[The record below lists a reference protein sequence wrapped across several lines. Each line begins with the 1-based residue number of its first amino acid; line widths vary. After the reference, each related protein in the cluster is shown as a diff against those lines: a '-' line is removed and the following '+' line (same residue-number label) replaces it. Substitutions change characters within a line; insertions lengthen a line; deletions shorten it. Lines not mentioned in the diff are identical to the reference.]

1 MLKRNSKKFTEIDI
15 KLFKEKIILFSK
27 KNTCSIVLN
36 SNDTSSTY
44 DLVFAYG
51 VNSHISSSMNS
62 LQKLDSFISKT
73 NDWIFG
79 FLSYELKN
87 EIENL
92 KSKNIINHNIPNLYF
107 FQPNT
112 VVLVKDNVINLLC
125 LPNNDPDT
133 EFHKI
138 INYTSNNES
147 SVKKYNLYQRF
158 SKIEYI
164 NTVNKIKERIRQG
177 DIYELNFCIDYFSDN
192 SIINPFKSYKYLNS
206 LTESPM
212 SVFFKFKSLYLISSS
227 PERFVKK
234 IGNKIITEPIKGTI
248 RRLKNL
254 KEDLKNINYL
264 KNNSKELSE
273 NHMIVDLVRND
284 LSKIAKKGSV
294 KVKELSNL
302 YSFKNVHQLIST
314 VEAKINNSLKLS
326 EILKSSFPMG
336 SMTGAPKIRSMQ
348 FIEEFEKTQR
358 GIYSGSIGYI
368 SPKKD
373 FDFNVVIRS
382 IIYNSNKKNLNINV
396 GSAITFASDPE
407 KEYEECKLKAEAM
420 INSLL

>member
-1 MLKRNSKKFTEIDI
+1 MKRNSKKFTEIDI

-27 KNTCSIVLN
+27 ENTCSIVLN
-36 SNDTSSTY
+36 SNNTSSTY

-164 NTVNKIKERIRQG
+164 KTVNKIKERIRLG

>member
-1 MLKRNSKKFTEIDI
+1 MKRNSKKFTEIDI

-27 KNTCSIVLN
+27 ENTCSIILN
-36 SNDTSSTY
+36 SNNSSTTY

-51 VNSHISSSMNS
+51 VNNHISSSMNS
-62 LQKLDSFISKT
+62 LQKLDRFINKT
-73 NDWIFG
+73 NDWLFG

-125 LPNNDPDT
+125 LPNNDPES

-147 SVKKYNLYQRF
+147 SVKKHNLHQRF
-158 SKIEYI
+158 SKIEYL
-164 NTVNKIKERIRQG
+164 NTVNKIKERIRLG
-177 DIYELNFCIDYFSDN
+177 DIYELNFCIDYFSEN

-248 RRLKNL
+248 RRVKNL

>member
-1 MLKRNSKKFTEIDI
+1 MKRNSKKFTEIDI

-27 KNTCSIVLN
+27 ENTCSIVLN
-36 SNDTSSTY
+36 SNNTSSTY

-92 KSKNIINHNIPNLYF
+92 ISKNIINHNIPNLYF

-164 NTVNKIKERIRQG
+164 KTVNKIKERIRLG

>member
-1 MLKRNSKKFTEIDI
+1 MKRNSKKFTEIDI

-164 NTVNKIKERIRQG
+164 NTVNKIKERIRLG

>member
-1 MLKRNSKKFTEIDI
+1 MKRNSKKFTEIDI

-27 KNTCSIVLN
+27 ENTCSIVLN
-36 SNDTSSTY
+36 SNNTSSTY

-73 NDWIFG
+73 NDWVFG

-164 NTVNKIKERIRQG
+164 KTVNKIKERIRLG

>member
-1 MLKRNSKKFTEIDI
+1 LKRNSKKFTEIDI

-27 KNTCSIVLN
+27 ENTCSIVLN
-36 SNDTSSTY
+36 SNNTSSTY

-92 KSKNIINHNIPNLYF
+92 ISKNIINHNIPNLYF

-164 NTVNKIKERIRQG
+164 KTVNKIKERIRLG

-234 IGNKIITEPIKGTI
+234 IGNKIITEPIKVTI

>member
-1 MLKRNSKKFTEIDI
+1 
-15 KLFKEKIILFSK
+15 
-27 KNTCSIVLN
+27 
-36 SNDTSSTY
+36 
-44 DLVFAYG
+44 
-51 VNSHISSSMNS
+51 
-62 LQKLDSFISKT
+62 
-73 NDWIFG
+73 
-79 FLSYELKN
+79 
-87 EIENL
+87 
-92 KSKNIINHNIPNLYF
+92 
-107 FQPNT
+107 
-112 VVLVKDNVINLLC
+112 
-125 LPNNDPDT
+125 
-133 EFHKI
+133 
-138 INYTSNNES
+138 
-147 SVKKYNLYQRF
+147 
-158 SKIEYI
+158 
-164 NTVNKIKERIRQG
+164 
-177 DIYELNFCIDYFSDN
+177 
-192 SIINPFKSYKYLNS
+192 
-206 LTESPM
+206 M

-248 RRLKNL
+248 RRVKNL

>member
-1 MLKRNSKKFTEIDI
+1 LKRNSKKFTEIDI

-27 KNTCSIVLN
+27 ENTCSIVLN
-36 SNDTSSTY
+36 SNNTSSTY

-125 LPNNDPDT
+125 LPNNDHDT

-164 NTVNKIKERIRQG
+164 KTVNKIKERIRLG

>member
-1 MLKRNSKKFTEIDI
+1 LKRNSKKFTEIDI

-27 KNTCSIVLN
+27 ENTCSIVLN
-36 SNDTSSTY
+36 SNNSSSTY

-62 LQKLDSFISKT
+62 LQKLDSFINKT
-73 NDWIFG
+73 NDWLFG

-147 SVKKYNLYQRF
+147 SVKKHNLYQRF
-158 SKIEYI
+158 SKIEYL
-164 NTVNKIKERIRQG
+164 NTVNKIKERIRLG

-248 RRLKNL
+248 RRVKNL

>member
-164 NTVNKIKERIRQG
+164 NTVNKIKERIRLG

>member
-1 MLKRNSKKFTEIDI
+1 MKRNSKKFTEIDI

>member
-1 MLKRNSKKFTEIDI
+1 LKRNSKKFTEIDI

-27 KNTCSIVLN
+27 ENTCSIVLN
-36 SNDTSSTY
+36 SNNTSSTY

-92 KSKNIINHNIPNLYF
+92 ISKNIINHNIPNLYF

-164 NTVNKIKERIRQG
+164 KTVNKIKERIRLG

>member
-1 MLKRNSKKFTEIDI
+1 MKRNSKKFTEIDI

-27 KNTCSIVLN
+27 ENTCSIVLN
-36 SNDTSSTY
+36 SNNSSSTY

-62 LQKLDSFISKT
+62 LQKLDSFINKT
-73 NDWIFG
+73 NDWLFG

-147 SVKKYNLYQRF
+147 SVKKHNLHQRF
-158 SKIEYI
+158 SKIEYL
-164 NTVNKIKERIRQG
+164 NTVNKIKERIRLG

-248 RRLKNL
+248 RRVKNL

>member
-1 MLKRNSKKFTEIDI
+1 LKRNSKKFTEIDI

-27 KNTCSIVLN
+27 ENTCSIVLN
-36 SNDTSSTY
+36 SNNTSSTY

-73 NDWIFG
+73 NDWVFG

-164 NTVNKIKERIRQG
+164 KTVNKIKERIRLG

>member
-1 MLKRNSKKFTEIDI
+1 LKRNSKKFTEIDI

-27 KNTCSIVLN
+27 ENTCSIVLN
-36 SNDTSSTY
+36 SNNTSSTY

-164 NTVNKIKERIRQG
+164 KTVNKIKERIRLG

>member
-1 MLKRNSKKFTEIDI
+1 MKRNSKKFTEIDI
-15 KLFKEKIILFSK
+15 KFFKEKIILFSK
-27 KNTCSIVLN
+27 ENTCSIVLN
-36 SNDTSSTY
+36 SNNSSSTY

-62 LQKLDSFISKT
+62 LQKLDRFINKT
-73 NDWIFG
+73 NDWLFG

-147 SVKKYNLYQRF
+147 SVKKHNLHQRF
-158 SKIEYI
+158 SKIEYL
-164 NTVNKIKERIRQG
+164 NTVNKIKERIRLG

-248 RRLKNL
+248 RRVKNL